1 MSFGIPRK
9 GVDMMRYS
17 YNEHSSNESPEINI
31 SPLVDMVFLLLIFF
45 IVTTVFVEETGV
57 EVQKPKAASAQSLE
71 KKSILLA
78 LTTDGRIV
86 YGGREV
92 RLSGLRGLISRLL
105 REQEMPVIILAD
117 EQSRSGVLVDVI
129 DECKLAGAKQ
139 VSIAAERE

>member
-1 MSFGIPRK
+1 
-9 GVDMMRYS
+9 MRYS
-17 YNEHSSNESPEINI
+17 YNEHSSNENPEINI

-78 LTTDGRIV
+78 LTADGRIV

>member
-1 MSFGIPRK
+1 
-9 GVDMMRYS
+9 MMQHNYGGQS
-17 YNEHSSNESPEINI
+17 TNGKPEINI
-31 SPLVDMVFLLLIFF
+31 APLVDMVFLLLIFF
-45 IVTTVFVEETGV
+45 MVTTVFVEETGV

-78 LTTDGRIV
+78 LTADGRIV
-86 YGGREV
+86 YGGREI
-92 RLSGLRGLISRLL
+92 RLNELRGLVSRLL

-117 EQSRSGVLVDVI
+117 ENSRSGVLVDVI